1 MAVTVSM
8 GRAALGGALLAMGLA
23 ASGCA
28 EKEVILTGERFDL
41 RADLSASVPEEGQPA
56 PVDATGAV
64 TNRAVPVSLPGIQAG
79 VDWPQRAGNARHVPP
94 HGALSAAPQ
103 RVWSVAIG
111 AGNSRLN
118 RITAQP
124 VVSGGRVFAVD
135 AQQTVTALTT
145 SGGVLWQR
153 SLQPDFDASTLSGGG
168 LALGEGRLFAST
180 GFGEVVALDPATGA
194 VQWRQR
200 LPAPAA
206 GAPTV
211 DSGRVFVMASDSTGW
226 AINAA
231 TGRVEWQIGATPSAS
246 GLLGSGVPAVA
257 GGLVLLPAG
266 SGEVTAVD
274 IASGA
279 PAWQTIV
286 AGERRGRPIA
296 RITDI
301 TGDPVVLGAT
311 TIIGNQSGRTVA
323 VDSQTGER
331 RWTAR
336 TAAYGPVLPAGN
348 ALFLVN
354 DEAQLVRLDAATGE
368 TVWQV
373 DMPLYLEN
381 RPRRENRRFTITAH
395 YGPVLAGGR
404 LVVVSSDGLIRRF
417 NPVDGTALGATEIP
431 GGAAAPPALA
441 GGTLFV
447 PGANGQLHAFR

>member
-1 MAVTVSM
+1 MSVAVRMRVIA
-8 GRAALGGALLAMGLA
+8 GKGVFLA
-23 ASGCA
+23 AVLAATGCA
-28 EKEVILTGERFDL
+28 EKELILPGERFDL
-41 RADLSASVPEEGQPA
+41 RADLSASVPEEGKPA
-56 PVDATGAV
+56 PVDATNAV
-64 TNRAVPVSLPGIQAG
+64 ASRSVPVSLPGIQAG
-79 VDWPQRAGNARHVPP
+79 ADWPQRAGNARHVPP
-94 HGALSAAPQ
+94 HGALSSSPQ
-103 RVWSVAIG
+103 RVWSAAFG

-124 VVSGGRVFAVD
+124 VVAGGRVFAMD
-135 AQQTVTALTT
+135 AVQTVTALSTA
-145 SGGVLWQR
+145 GGLLWQR
-153 SLQPDFDASTLSGGG
+153 SLQPEFDSSALSGGG
-168 LALGEGRLFAST
+168 LALGEGRLFAAT
-180 GFGEVVALDPATGA
+180 GFGEVVAMDPATGA
-194 VQWRQR
+194 VQWRHR

-211 DSGRVFVMASDSTGW
+211 DGGRVFVVARDSTAW

-231 TGRVEWQIGATPSAS
+231 TGRVDWQIGATPSAS
-246 GLLGSGVPAVA
+246 GVLGSGAPAVA
-257 GGLVLLPAG
+257 GGRVLLPAS
-266 SGEVTAVD
+266 SGEVTAVE
-274 IASGA
+274 AATGA
-279 PAWQTIV
+279 PVWQTIV
-286 AGERRGRPIA
+286 AGERRGRSIT

-323 VDSQTGER
+323 VDSETGER

-348 ALFLVN
+348 ALFLIN

-381 RPRRENRRFTITAH
+381 RPKKENRRTAITAH

-404 LVVVSSDGLIRRF
+404 LVVVSSDGLMRLF
-417 NPVDGTALGATEIP
+417 NPADGTMVGGTEIP
-431 GGAAAPPALA
+431 AGAAAPPALA

-447 PGANGQLHAFR
+447 PGTNGQLHAFR